1 MPSRREFLQAGFAAS
16 VFPVAMPVAA
26 PALMVER
33 SNVVTGNRRLLYRV
47 IADVRFADGAAFGF
61 EAERLGL
68 HVVRINGDITDFWFN
83 DLSLRWREE
92 AVSIAGMTAHG
103 PLFCLERFA
112 WDHGL
117 RVVAR
122 AEVPGVD
129 EPLVS
134 WVIAR
139 RLENR

>member
-1 MPSRREFLQAGFAAS
+1 MPSRREFLQVGFAAS
-16 VFPVAMPVAA
+16 VFPFATPVDV
-26 PALMVER
+26 PSLMVER
-33 SNVVTGNRRLLYRV
+33 KDIATGNLRSLYRV
-47 IADVRFADGAAFGF
+47 VADVRFADGAAFGL
-61 EAERLGL
+61 EAERYGL
-68 HVVRINGDITDFWFN
+68 HVVRINGDITDFWVN

-92 AVSIAGMTAHG
+92 AASIAGMTAHG

-122 AEVPGVD
+122 AEVPGAD

-134 WVIAR
+134 WVIAPR
-139 RLENR
+139 SEHR

>member
-1 MPSRREFLQAGFAAS
+1 MPSRREFLQVSFAAS
-16 VFPVAMPVAA
+16 MFPIATPGGSPSLIAQGA
-26 PALMVER
+26 D
-33 SNVVTGNRRLLYRV
+33 VVTGNLRSLYRV
-47 IADVRFADGAAFGF
+47 VADVRFADGAAFGI
-61 EAERLGL
+61 EAERHGL

-92 AVSIAGMTAHG
+92 AASIAGMTAHG

-134 WVIAR
+134 WVIAPR
-139 RLENR
+139 SEHR